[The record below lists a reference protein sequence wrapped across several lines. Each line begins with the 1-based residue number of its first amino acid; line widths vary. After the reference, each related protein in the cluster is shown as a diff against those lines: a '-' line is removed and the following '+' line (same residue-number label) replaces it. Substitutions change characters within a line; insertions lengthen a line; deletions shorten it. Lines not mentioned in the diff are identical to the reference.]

1 MFRKLVS
8 SLPFSPA
15 LVGQLGF
22 YARRLSKE
30 QTSRRLGLIFTVLA
44 LVVQSFALL
53 SPPEPTYAV
62 SPTNECKFSST
73 ITQND
78 PSCRPCPYNGTIWI
92 NDPSCNKN
100 LQLSIEAINLSR
112 DGKSAVGGIVNPSD
126 RIQYTIRTTNSG
138 TMPTSATIEV
148 SIADLVEYAV
158 MTDAGGGTYDQET
171 QKISWGSALLGSKQS
186 DARSFVM
193 STKDPL
199 PITPQAVDNPSS
211 YDCMLTVTYGN
222 TLNNAL
228 SCNLGKEIENTVKQ
242 LPETGP
248 GENIAFATIAL
259 MVATYFYVRSRQLN
273 REMKIIR
280 RDFNAG

>member
-30 QTSRRLGLIFTVLA
+30 QASRRLGLIFTVLA
-44 LVVQSFALL
+44 LVVQSLALL
-53 SPPEPTYAV
+53 SPPESTYAA
-62 SPTNECKFSST
+62 SPTNECKFSNT

-78 PSCRPCPYNGTIWI
+78 PSCQPCPYNETIWI
-92 NDPSCNKN
+92 NDSSCNKN

-112 DGKSAVGGIVNPSD
+112 SGKSAVGGTINASD
-126 RIQYTIRTTNSG
+126 RIQYTIRTTNTAG
-138 TMPTSATIEV
+138 APTSATVEV
-148 SIADLVEYAV
+148 LIADLVEYAN
-158 MTDAGGGTYDQET
+158 MTDAGGGVYDQAT
-171 QKISWGSALLGSKQS
+171 QKISWGNVLLAGKQT
-186 DARSFVM
+186 DTRSFVVTM
-193 STKDPL
+193 KEQL
-199 PITPQAVDNPSS
+199 PVTPQAVDDPHS
-211 YDCMLTVTYGN
+211 YDCMLSITYGN
-222 TLNNAL
+222 TLNNAVGC
-228 SCNLGKEIENTVKQ
+228 SVGKELEGAIKQ

-248 GENIAFATIAL
+248 GENIAFATVAL
-259 MVATYFYVRSRQLN
+259 MVVTYFYVRSRQLN

>member
-30 QTSRRLGLIFTVLA
+30 QASRRLGLIFTVLA

-53 SPPEPTYAV
+53 SPPESTYAA

-78 PSCRPCPYNGTIWI
+78 PRCQPCPYNETIWI

-112 DGKSAVGGIVNPSD
+112 SGKSAVGGTINASD
-126 RIQYTIRTTNSG
+126 RIQYTIRTTNTSA
-138 TMPTSATIEV
+138 TPTSTTIEV
-148 SIADLVEYAV
+148 SVADLAEYAN
-158 MTDAGGGTYDQET
+158 MTDAGGGTYDQTT
-171 QKISWGSALLGSKQS
+171 QKISWGTVLLAGKQS
-186 DARSFVM
+186 DTRSFVFTM
-193 STKDPL
+193 KEQL
-199 PITPQAVDNPSS
+199 PATPQAVDNPRS
-211 YDCMLTVTYGN
+211 YDCMLTATYGN
-222 TLNNAL
+222 TLNNAIGC
-228 SCNLGKEIENTVKQ
+228 SLGKELENTVKQ